1 MPRRLPPVG
10 HPERTL
16 QLLQLEGRTPYNN
29 FKETKYKRLT
39 RSRNYSCKPSLT
51 PKGYPNPIYP
61 EHGKYR
67 QVIYFIKY
75 NNKYNDGYNQETV
88 SRAQGLTKQTAML
101 SRGNREETLDAN
113 AGNADRAH
121 DLE

>member
-29 FKETKYKRLT
+29 SEETKYNRLT

-61 EHGKYR
+61 EHGKYI
-67 QVIYFIKY
+67 QVIYFTKY

-88 SRAQGLTKQTAML
+88 SRAQGLTKQIAML
-101 SRGNREETLDAN
+101 SRGSREETLDAN